1 MAQKPTVLIIG
12 GGVAGLSAA
21 HELKLRG
28 FAVTVLERES
38 TFGGKARSFAVPN
51 NVPNKEITGLPAEHG
66 FRFFPGFY
74 KHLPDTLGTIPAAGR
89 RGRTVLDNL
98 ITVERAAYAQEGKPL
113 FRIPTEGPR
122 TPAGFL
128 HALRDMFDNPSLG
141 LSAGEA
147 AFAALKL
154 AAAAAMCDERREAEL
169 DGIAWSKYMCADQMS
184 RAYRAAVV
192 DGLTQN
198 FVAMDA
204 DLSST
209 KSVINILVRLLDDYL
224 TYGHSVDRILDGP
237 TSEVWIDPWLRY
249 LRSDADGAAPVKL
262 ESAKHVHSLK
272 FDPDAGLITGV
283 KLMHGP
289 DPEPA
294 DYYIAAVPVEAMAK
308 LIERT
313 AATAPEI
320 FEQSPSLKLL
330 ERLMVNWMAGIMYYV
345 KADVPVFPGHVVYL
359 NSPWA
364 LTSISQN
371 QFWAKKVDEYGDARC
386 AGVLSVIISDWFKGD
401 GKRTPEASEAKTPG
415 EVADHTL
422 KQLRAHFAKIKN
434 IDLTDENIAGYFI
447 DPAIVF
453 QKSMRGLMPV
463 REFLDAAEQSAPH
476 EPPAYLAMA
485 KKKPASTVELWA
497 KAIESN
503 KEPLFINTVNSW
515 PIRPTSTTGIG
526 NLFLASDYVKTNTDI
541 ATMEGANEAAR
552 RAVNGILKA
561 AGSDR
566 RRCRIFQ
573 FDEPLIV
580 APFKA
585 VDRRLFERGLP
596 NPGFSAASC
605 AGAALRIARGPR
617 RRRKRSPD

>member
-1 MAQKPTVLIIG
+1 MARRPTVLIIG

-28 FAVTVLERES
+28 FAVTVLEREP
-38 TFGGKARSFAVPN
+38 TFGGKARSFAVPH
-51 NVPNKEITGLPAEHG
+51 NVPNKDITGLPAEHG

-74 KHLPDTLGTIPAAGR
+74 KHLPHTLGTIPAAGR

-98 ITVERAAYAQEGKPL
+98 ITVEHAAYAQEGKSF
-113 FRIPTEGPR
+113 FRLPTEGPQ
-122 TPAGFL
+122 TPAGAL
-128 HALRDMFDNPSLG
+128 QALRELFANPSLG
-141 LSAGEA
+141 LSPGEV
-147 AFAALKL
+147 AFTALKL
-154 AAAAAMCDERREAEL
+154 AAAAGMCDERREAEL

-209 KSVINILVRLLDDYL
+209 KSVINILVRLLDDFL
-224 TYGHSVDRILDGP
+224 TYGHSIDRILNGP

-249 LRSDADGAAPVKL
+249 LRSEADGEVPVKL
-262 ESAKHVHSLK
+262 ESDKHVHSLK
-272 FDPDAGLITGV
+272 FDPETGSIAGV
-283 KLMHGP
+283 KLMHGT

-308 LIERT
+308 ILERT
-313 AATAPEI
+313 AAATPEI
-320 FEQSPSLKLL
+320 FLEAPSLKLL
-330 ERLMVNWMAGIMYYV
+330 EQLKVNWMAGIMYYV
-345 KADVPVFPGHVVYL
+345 KEDVPVFPGHVVYL

-371 QFWAKKVDEYGDARC
+371 QFWVKKVDKYGDARC
-386 AGVLSVIISDWFKGD
+386 AGVLSVIISDWFKEGE
-401 GKRTPEASEAKTPG
+401 GIPEADDAKTPG

-422 KQLRAHFAKIKN
+422 KQLRAHFAKIKD
-434 IDLTDENIAGYFI
+434 IDLTDPNIAGYFI

-453 QKSMRGLMPV
+453 QGSMRGVMPV
-463 REFLDAAEQSAPH
+463 RDFLDAAAQSAPH
-476 EPPAYLAMA
+476 ETAAYKAMA
-485 KKKPASTVELWA
+485 NKKSQSTQELWA
-497 KAIESN
+497 KAIEAN

-515 PIRPTSTTGIG
+515 AIRPTSATGIG
-526 NLFLASDYVKTNTDI
+526 NLFLASDYVKTNTDL

-552 RAVNGILKA
+552 RAVNAVLKA

-566 RRCRIFQ
+566 PRCRIFQ
-573 FDEPLIV
+573 FDEPIMF

-585 VDRRLFERGLP
+585 IDRRLFALGLP
-596 NPGFSAASC
+596 NPGLSTATLASAALK
-605 AGAALRIARGPR
+605 AVRGPR
-617 RRRKRSPD
+617 RRRKH

>member
-1 MAQKPTVLIIG
+1 MARRPTVLIIG

-28 FAVTVLERES
+28 FAVTVLEREP

-74 KHLPDTLGTIPAAGR
+74 KHLPHTLGTIPAAGR
-89 RGRTVLDNL
+89 RGRTVLDDL
-98 ITVERAAYAQEGKPL
+98 ITVEHAAYAQEGKPF
-113 FRIPTEGPR
+113 FRLPTEGPR
-122 TPAGFL
+122 TPAGAL
-128 HALRDMFDNPSLG
+128 QALRELFANPSLG
-141 LSAGEA
+141 LSPGEV
-147 AFAALKL
+147 AFTALKL
-154 AAAAAMCDERREAEL
+154 AAAASMCDERREAEL

-209 KSVINILVRLLDDYL
+209 KSVINILVRLLSDYL
-224 TYGHSVDRILDGP
+224 TYGHSIDRILNGP

-249 LRSDADGAAPVKL
+249 LRSEADGEVAVKL
-262 ESAKHVHSLK
+262 ESGKHVHSFK
-272 FDPDAGLITGV
+272 FDPDAGVITGV

-294 DYYIAAVPVEAMAK
+294 DYYIAAVPVEAMVK
-308 LIERT
+308 ILERT
-313 AATAPEI
+313 AAATPEI
-320 FEQSPSLKLL
+320 LEQSPSLKLL
-330 ERLMVNWMAGIMYYV
+330 EQLKVNWMAGIMFYV
-345 KADVPVFPGHVVYL
+345 KEDVPVFPGHVVYL

-371 QFWAKKVDEYGDARC
+371 QFWVKKVDEYGDARC

-401 GKRTPEASEAKTPG
+401 GKGTPEADEAKTPG
-415 EVADHTL
+415 EIAEHTL
-422 KQLRAHFAKIKN
+422 KQLRAHFAKIKH
-434 IDLTDENIAGYFI
+434 IDVTDRNIAGYFI

-453 QKSMRGLMPV
+453 QKSLRGLMPV
-463 REFLDAAEQSAPH
+463 RDFLDYAEKSSPH
-476 EPPAYLAMA
+476 DTPAYMA
-485 KKKPASTVELWA
+485 KAKEKPPSTVELWT
-497 KAIESN
+497 KAIERN

-515 PIRPTSTTGIG
+515 SIRPTSTTGIG
-526 NLFLASDYVKTNTDI
+526 NLFLASDYVKTNTDL

-552 RAVNGILKA
+552 RAVNAILKA

-566 RRCRIFQ
+566 PRCRIFQ
-573 FDEPLIV
+573 FDEPIIF

-585 VDRRLFERGLP
+585 IDRRLFERGLP

-605 AGAALRIARGPR
+605 AGAALRVVRGPR
-617 RRRKRSPD
+617 RRRTH